1 MNQILQKI
9 NKRNKKLM
17 FLVLG
22 VLLVVAM
29 SSYNLSP
36 SSTKKKPIDYI
47 AYMRTI
53 NKAESYILKEQY
65 DSALVMYKR
74 AFKNIDKPLAGHSF
88 TAMQTS
94 AYLDKEKDFKNLTN
108 QTFKCGLEI
117 EDITSDSLLSDY
129 IRTHKLNDFLH
140 SSYKKNNPVYKN
152 RINISLKDS
161 IIKLA
166 QWDSKWK
173 RYYTDSLSK
182 VHPEKEELYK
192 YQYDTIVSEIVEDY
206 LIPIIEKYGYP
217 GERMIGHGRTGIT
230 GRSSYRSITV
240 RNLLM
245 HYYGIPKTQKQC
257 RYNSLFLNEVYK
269 GNMSPRDYATIID
282 FQIRKRADTICSNLK
297 LFNEHHIVTDTTKYK
312 EYNIR
317 RETIGLEPMEEKIAK
332 YKRGQEI
339 CRKIRKEKK
348 YKHVKLFYWCG

>member
-1 MNQILQKI
+1 MNQILRKSKTYI
-9 NKRNKKLM
+9 YSIM
-17 FLVLG
+17 GVVVMLVLSG
-22 VLLVVAM
+22 YSLH
-29 SSYNLSP
+29 P
-36 SSTKKKPIDYI
+36 DKTKKKPIDYI

-65 DSALVMYKR
+65 DSALVTYKL
-74 AFKNIDKPLAGHSF
+74 AFKNVDKPLAGHSF

-117 EDITSDSLLSDY
+117 EDITSDSLLNNY

-152 RINISLKDS
+152 RINISLEDT

-173 RYYTDSLSK
+173 RYYNDSLSK
-182 VHPEKEELYK
+182 VHPEKEDLYTYK
-192 YQYDTIVSEIVEDY
+192 YDTIVSEIVEDY
-206 LIPIIEKYGYP
+206 LIPIIETYGYP
-217 GERMIGHGRTGIT
+217 GERIIGHGRTGIT
-230 GRSSYRSITV
+230 GRSSYRSVMV

-245 HYYGIPKTQKQC
+245 HYYSIPKTQKPC
-257 RYNSLFLNEVYK
+257 KFNSLFLKEVYK
-269 GNMSPRDYATIID
+269 GNMSPRDYARIID

-317 RETIGLEPMEEKIAK
+317 RETLGLEPMEEKIAK
-332 YKRGQEI
+332 YKRGQGI

-348 YKHVKLFYWCG
+348 YNHIKLFYWCG